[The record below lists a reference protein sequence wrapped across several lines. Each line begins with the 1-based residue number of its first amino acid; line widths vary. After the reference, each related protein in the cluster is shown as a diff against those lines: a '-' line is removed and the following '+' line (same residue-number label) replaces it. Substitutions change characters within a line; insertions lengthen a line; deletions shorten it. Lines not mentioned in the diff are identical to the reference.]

1 MQSGRVMNLPPA
13 PTASSRRDTC
23 PRMLA
28 PLPVLRAVAAR
39 TWVVR
44 VLGYLAVVAL
54 LTWPLALNLGT
65 STLGFPN
72 VDSQDTV
79 MLRGLVAEL
88 LQHPWDAPLS
98 TGIYFPVGVP
108 VLHLTPN
115 LLDHLTGAPLAWL
128 LPFPWS
134 DNLWWV
140 LVLLLN
146 GLSAHHLGR
155 KLGGTEAA
163 GWLAGLAW
171 LSAEPL
177 LREANLH
184 HAPQAMAFWAPLYL
198 SALLDAVSE
207 DEVRRQR
214 RHAAVAALW
223 LALAALSYWY
233 YGLFLAL
240 ATVPLLL
247 RLPVRA
253 LVSGTAVLVVLCG
266 PALLPQLLAWGD
278 LPLTSGTVQPAP
290 ATADASYAVLPD
302 KEVFVA
308 QHASDLLFWLRRTP
322 MDLANR
328 VSLVL
333 LAAAVVGSFALPRRT
348 RRALWWPTVLGSVMV
363 LGPYLRV
370 GDELLVVGESVLKLP
385 FQWMRDLHPFLA
397 RLTWSERFGVLIP
410 LGLVALASRVRWP
423 GWVAALVLLE
433 NLLVSANAPLQTT
446 SVRHQSC
453 WSEIPP
459 GDRAV
464 LVLPFKR
471 PGLRAPR
478 VGVQQRFHGRPLVNP
493 VLLPPGAETPAPWS
507 AWLDSQ
513 PLVAYL
519 KAYEDGQWPDDPG
532 PDAVRL
538 LREAGVGAI
547 VLDVEPGGPLT
558 PGGINRYRTGLVR
571 HFGEPADL
579 GCAMVWWMDPDV
591 AGPAPHPDPAG
602 WRAAAIAWK
611 QDHPAP
617 LLDTLIQPIWDKIQ
631 HQPGRVPDGPKS
643 GKTP

>member
-1 MQSGRVMNLPPA
+1 
-13 PTASSRRDTC
+13 
-23 PRMLA
+23 MLA
-28 PLPVLRAVAAR
+28 VPPDPRVVAAR
-39 TWVVR
+39 TWAVR
-44 VLGYLAVVAL
+44 VLGYLAVVVV
-54 LTWPLALNLGT
+54 LTWPLAANLGN

-79 MLRGLVAEL
+79 MLRGLVADL
-88 LQHPWDAPLS
+88 LQHPWDAPVS
-98 TGIYFPVGVP
+98 KRIYFPVGVP

-115 LLDHLTGAPLAWL
+115 LLDHLTGAPLSWL

-155 KLGGTEAA
+155 KLGGSEAS

-184 HAPQAMAFWAPLYL
+184 HAPQAMTFWAPLYL
-198 SALLDAVSE
+198 SALLDAVAEE
-207 DEVRRQR
+207 DGCRQR
-214 RHAAVAALW
+214 RMGVLAALW
-223 LALAALSYWY
+223 LSLASLSYWY
-233 YGLFLAL
+233 HGLFLVL

-247 RLPVRA
+247 RLPLRA
-253 LVSGTAVLVVLCG
+253 LASGLLVLVLLCS
-266 PALLPQLLAWGD
+266 PALLPQLLAWGE

-290 ATADASYAVLPD
+290 ASADPSYSVLPD

-308 QHASDLLFWLRRTP
+308 QHASDLLFWLRRVP

-328 VSLVL
+328 VSLIL
-333 LAAAVVGSFALPRRT
+333 LAAAVAGSLALPPRT
-348 RRALWWPTVLGSVMV
+348 RRALWWPVVLGSVMV

-370 GDELLVVGESVLKLP
+370 GDELWVFGDRVLKLP

-423 GWVAALVLLE
+423 GLVAGLVLLE
-433 NLLVSANAPLQTT
+433 NLVVSANAPLQTT
-446 SVRHQSC
+446 SVRHQLC
-453 WSEIPP
+453 WSQLPP
-459 GDRAV
+459 GDRAL

-493 VLLPPGAETPAPWS
+493 VLLPPGAETPESWS
-507 AWLDSQ
+507 AWLDAQ

-519 KAYEDGQWPDDPG
+519 KAHEDGQWPDDPG
-532 PDAVRL
+532 PDAVRA
-538 LREAGVGAI
+538 LRDAGVGAI

-591 AGPAPHPDPAG
+591 AGPDPHPDPEG
-602 WRAAAIAWK
+602 WRASATAWK
-611 QDHPAP
+611 QAHPAP
-617 LLDTLIQPIWDKIQ
+617 SLDTLIQPLWDKIQ
-631 HQPGRVPDGPKS
+631 HQPGRLSSDSSP
-643 GKTP
+643 GKKP